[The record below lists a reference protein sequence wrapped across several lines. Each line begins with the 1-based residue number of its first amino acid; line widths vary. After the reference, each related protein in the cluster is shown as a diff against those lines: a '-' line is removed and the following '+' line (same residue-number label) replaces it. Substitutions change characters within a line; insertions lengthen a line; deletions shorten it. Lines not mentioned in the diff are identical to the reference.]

1 MIYPFSL
8 GETWIGTEMVAR
20 AARMASKALFAGI
33 DVFSHR
39 LTGPRI
45 LLYHQVGADL
55 GREMEVSL
63 EVFQAQ
69 LDWIQQTG
77 RVVDLQTALLTSH
90 SPKADQTFVITFD
103 DGYSD
108 VFRFAFPLLLDRG
121 LPFTLYLNTRPLEIG
136 LPLRPESGAEPLT
149 WSDVETMLDSGLMT
163 LGAHTHSH
171 VDVRGIEAGALAE
184 ELDNCDR
191 LIERR
196 LGSSPRHFA
205 YPWGYWSDSAE
216 NLVRER
222 YETAALAVVSSI
234 NANTDPYRL
243 PRIPIQK
250 SDGIAFFK
258 RKIRTGLRA
267 EEWMRQRVKG
277 YSVPPMSVGIH

>member
-1 MIYPFSL
+1 MKVVAKSVFAMVDSL
-8 GETWIGTEMVAR
+8 LSPLE
-20 AARMASKALFAGI
+20 
-33 DVFSHR
+33 
-39 LTGPRI
+39 GPRI
-45 LLYHQVGADL
+45 LLYHQVGTDL
-55 GREMEVSL
+55 GWEMEVSL
-63 EVFQAQ
+63 EVFRAQ
-69 LDWIQQTG
+69 LDWMEHMG
-77 RVVDLQTALLTSH
+77 RVVDLETALSTSH
-90 SPKADQTFVITFD
+90 SPKADETFVITFD

-108 VFRFAFPLLLDRG
+108 VFQFAFPLMLDRG
-121 LPFTLYLNTRPLEIG
+121 LSFTLYLNTRPLETG

-149 WSDVETMLDSGLMT
+149 WSDVETMLDSRLMT

-222 YETAALAVVSSI
+222 YETAALAAVSSI

-250 SDGIAFFK
+250 SDRIAFFK
-258 RKIRTGLRA
+258 RKIRTGLRS
-267 EEWMRQRVKG
+267 EEWIRQRVKG
-277 YSVPPMSVGIH
+277 YSVPPMSAGVH